1 MVVLEPHRA
10 SQVQALPEQ
19 VVAAVLL
26 MERVLLEQEAQ
37 VGVVRVEVLLCPQPQ
52 ELLTQAAVVVLGAKN
67 KLLLVRLAALV
78 WSSSKSQIRI
88 AQSFHRV

>member
-1 MVVLEPHRA
+1 MEKVVMVVLEPHRA
-10 SQVQALPEQ
+10 SRVQALPEQ

-37 VGVVRVEVLLCPQPQ
+37 VAVVRVEVLLCRQPQ

-67 KLLLVRLAALV
+67 KLLLVRQAAPV
-78 WSSSKSQIRI
+78 SSSSKCLTT
-88 AQSFHRV
+88 